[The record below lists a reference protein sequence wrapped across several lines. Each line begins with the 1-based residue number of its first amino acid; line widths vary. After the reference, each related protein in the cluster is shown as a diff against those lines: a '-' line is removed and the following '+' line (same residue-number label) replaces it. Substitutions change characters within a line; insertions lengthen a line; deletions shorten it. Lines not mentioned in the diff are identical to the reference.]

1 MRGLHIAEERRLAG
15 RLAAALYLTGGVTGM
30 LLLVMPGVDVSH
42 PAVLLVVAGV
52 GLLWGVLA
60 LAVVPWERSPPLV
73 SHLSSF
79 MGFPITAVFMAATGG
94 ASSPARFYLLFIV
107 FYCAWFYPAR
117 EAAVY
122 LGLCMVVHS
131 LPLLYEADPVG
142 GGFLAELMVIVPTYG
157 VLGVLI
163 LASKSLLVRLRE
175 ESDVLSLTDPLTGVA
190 NRRAFEAALKRQVG
204 GSRAADAT
212 GLLFV
217 DLDDFKP
224 ANTLFGH
231 AGGDAVLCHAAEALR
246 EAARGNDLVARLGGD
261 EFAIIVR
268 GVTEDGMRHVADRV
282 LRCVQSADQD
292 MQLPGFRLSVS
303 IGWAVYPQHAATS
316 EELLE
321 HADFALSGA
330 KASGKGRWQA
340 AVPKQAAV
348 GKPATSAR

>member
-1 MRGLHIAEERRLAG
+1 M
-15 RLAAALYLTGGVTGM
+15 
-30 LLLVMPGVDVSH
+30 
-42 PAVLLVVAGV
+42 
-52 GLLWGVLA
+52 GVLA

-231 AGGDAVLCHAAEALR
+231 AGETPCCVMPPKPCARRRAAMISWRGSAETSSPSSCAGSPRTACATWPTVCCAVSR
-246 EAARGNDLVARLGGD
+246 ARIR
-261 EFAIIVR
+261 ICSCR
-268 GVTEDGMRHVADRV
+268 
-282 LRCVQSADQD
+282 
-292 MQLPGFRLSVS
+292 
-303 IGWAVYPQHAATS
+303 
-316 EELLE
+316 
-321 HADFALSGA
+321 
-330 KASGKGRWQA
+330 ASG
-340 AVPKQAAV
+340 
-348 GKPATSAR
+348 